1 MEFPNKEA
9 SFKKQEGGGGFGPF
23 ARRLLASA
31 GMGLAL
37 FALLALLAAAV
48 CLKLDL
54 PRERMG
60 FAAIP
65 LAAIAAF
72 AAGYLN
78 VRAQRKQGLVFG
90 MLAAAALYLPLLLAA
105 MAVTHAAPGV
115 NAVLLLLAML
125 PCGAAGGIFSANR
138 AGTSSSKR
146 SAKARNR
153 R

>member
-1 MEFPNKEA
+1 MTFPIKDTKPKKPEA
-9 SFKKQEGGGGFGPF
+9 EAGRGAL
-23 ARRLLASA
+23 ARRLAVSA
-31 GMGLAL
+31 GMGFAL
-37 FALLALLAAAV
+37 FGLLILAAAGI
-48 CLKLDL
+48 CLALDAAQDRL
-54 PRERMG
+54 NLV
-60 FAAIP
+60 AIP
-65 LAAIAAF
+65 LAGVAAF

-78 VRAQRKQGLVFG
+78 VRPLRRQGLVFG